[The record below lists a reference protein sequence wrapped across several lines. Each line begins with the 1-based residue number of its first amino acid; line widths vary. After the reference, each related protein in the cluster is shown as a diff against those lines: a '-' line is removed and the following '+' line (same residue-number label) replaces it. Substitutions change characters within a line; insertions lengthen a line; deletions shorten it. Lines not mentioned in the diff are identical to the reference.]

1 LQLLRAVGY
10 FTHKYGR
17 ITYVE
22 SFNEY
27 WLETEA
33 RLRKDF
39 NIHDGYRPKLM
50 AVLKRKS
57 GMKGLFKAAGIILF
71 LLDISP
77 ILHILLYPL
86 SDE

>member
-1 LQLLRAVGY
+1 MGY

-17 ITYVE
+17 ITYIE

-39 NIHDGYRPKLM
+39 NIQGGYRPKLM

-57 GMKGLFKAAGIILF
+57 GMKGIFKAAGVYYPALTFSF
-71 LLDISP
+71 LGFAT
-77 ILHILLYPL
+77 Y
-86 SDE
+86 